1 MSLQD
6 ALIGL
11 VGGSSADADT
21 VNLLEQVVTNISNGK
36 TGNPTIPFPSFLG
49 GTQQADGSTGLGI
62 SVLNPYL
69 RVYLYQ
75 QEYPYAFPI
84 AVVGIGF
91 LSIYGLV
98 KLLRL

>member
-6 ALIGL
+6 AVIGII
-11 VGGSSADADT
+11 GGSTADAET
-21 VNLLEQVVTNISNGK
+21 VNLLEQVVTNIANGK
-36 TGNPTIPFPSFLG
+36 TGNPTIPLPSFLG
-49 GTQQADGSTGLGI
+49 GRAQPDGSTGLGI
-62 SVLNPYL
+62 SVINPYL

-84 AVVGIGF
+84 VAVGVGF
-91 LSIYGLV
+91 LSIYGLI